1 MRAGRLDRRVAVQ
14 RVTTTSSGS
23 GEPLETWTTIG
34 GVARWAS
41 KSPVTGLERYGS
53 QQLEAKEQIE
63 FRLRWA
69 DELADLQ
76 PTDRLIEPA
85 DDALLPTIPGR
96 SIYDI
101 YAVLEI
107 GRHEGLRVLATRRP
121 GDPAAAT
128 MVIHAGAGL
137 AAGSGTG

>member
-1 MRAGRLDRRVAVQ
+1 MRAGRLDRRIAVQ
-14 RVTTTSSGS
+14 RLTVTASGS

-41 KSPVTGLERYGS
+41 KSPVTGLERFGS
-53 QQLEAKEQIE
+53 QQLEAKEQVE

-69 DELADLQ
+69 GDLAGLQ

-101 YAVLEI
+101 IAVLEI
-107 GRHEGLRVLATRRP
+107 GRHEGLRVLTTRRI
-121 GDPAAAT
+121 GDAPAATSVLVSAAG
-128 MVIHAGAGL
+128 HAGGI
-137 AAGSGTG
+137 GT